1 MSACGPD
8 CRPDRIRGVRLA
20 DGSRRVTARSEGE
33 AGDRDPAASR
43 LPWARRVL
51 LGLIAIYKLGISP
64 LLPPA
69 CRFYP
74 TCSEY
79 AARAIAHRGLL
90 RGTALAA
97 WRLLRCNPFSPGGY
111 DPGPWSQDGPGG
123 AA

>member
-1 MSACGPD
+1 MSHASHHTPHSL
-8 CRPDRIRGVRLA
+8 PSRIGIALVRFYQLY
-20 DGSRRVTARSEGE
+20 
-33 AGDRDPAASR
+33 
-43 LPWARRVL
+43 L
-51 LGLIAIYKLGISP
+51 SP
-64 LLPPA
+64 LKPRT